1 MNKKKIEVSIWDL
14 FIEKNRLIYHFYD
27 LFDFFSPS
35 EQLKIGNTF
44 LWLWKR
50 GNELSLFKIISIDS

>member
-14 FIEKNRLIYHFYD
+14 FIEKKRLIYHSYD

-44 LWLWKR
+44 FMALETWKWI
-50 GNELSLFKIISIDS
+50 EFI